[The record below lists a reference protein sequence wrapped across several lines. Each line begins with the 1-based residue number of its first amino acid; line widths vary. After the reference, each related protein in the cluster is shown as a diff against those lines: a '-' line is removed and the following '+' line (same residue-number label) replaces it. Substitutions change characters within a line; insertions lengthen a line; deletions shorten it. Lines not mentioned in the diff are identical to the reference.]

1 MNWELWKGKWHVV
14 PQNTLLIA
22 QHGAGAKKSWGPA
35 PLTIINILRVRILSF
50 SSGAGNPEKTAPAPS
65 RNLVCSKSFYGLA
78 QDNVQYKGRDI
89 SCIATKR
96 PYLVIK
102 QRKNMPPAPALY
114 LITYK

>member
-1 MNWELWKGKWHVV
+1 M
-14 PQNTLLIA
+14 A
-22 QHGAGAKKSWGPA
+22 QVRKKSWGPA

-96 PYLVIK
+96 PYHVIK
-102 QRKNMPPAPALY
+102 QRKNMPPASARY
-114 LITYK
+114 LIAYE